1 MRGSCRGP
9 ATPLKQSV
17 NEIPWIDLHS
27 STTAGHEAK
36 SLLVKTPMP
45 APEFQHTVGKTASFS
60 GTALHTGDKVTLK
73 LHPAPIDHG
82 IKFKRKDLQDEPTI
96 DAKIENLKTVE
107 RATTIGEGSVRV
119 HTVEHILAALSAMGV
134 DNAIVEM
141 DANEPPI
148 GDGSAQPYVDL
159 IKKAGV
165 MAQEERRKFFDV
177 REPMHVE
184 AKTGALLVLLPDD
197 KFRISCTQAGPNNRF
212 AQFLSMEI
220 TPTGFECEI
229 APARTFVYYED
240 VEPLMEKNLIK
251 GGSLENAIVVRGEA
265 VLSKEPLRFPDEFV
279 RHKII
284 DIIGDLA
291 LVGRRIRGHVVA
303 VKPGHAANA
312 ELARALAREQ
322 TRRSAMSTPRAIP
335 IGDSGLDTGEVMN
348 ILPHRYPFLMVD
360 RVIGFEGENKI
371 TAIKSITINEPFF
384 QGHFPGH
391 PVMPGVMQ
399 VEAMAQVASI
409 LLFKLTKTSSRVGYF
424 MSADQVKFR
433 KPVFPGDTI
442 FIHAELTR
450 ARGNRMAKTKC
461 YCVVNDA
468 IVSEAELMFTFLDK

>member
-1 MRGSCRGP
+1 M
-9 ATPLKQSV
+9 A
-17 NEIPWIDLHS
+17 
-27 STTAGHEAK
+27 ST
-36 SLLVKTPMP
+36 
-45 APEFQHTVGKTASFS
+45 PEFQHTVGKTASLS
-60 GTALHTGDKVTLK
+60 GTALHTGEKVSLK
-73 LHPAPIDHG
+73 LHPAPVGYG

-96 DAKIENLKTVE
+96 DARIDNLKTVE

-119 HTVEHILAALSAMGV
+119 HTVEHVLAALSAMDV

-148 GDGSAQPYVDL
+148 GDGSAQLYVDL
-159 IKKAGV
+159 IKRAGV
-165 MAQEERRKFFDV
+165 TVQEEPRKFFDV

-184 AKTGALLVLLPDD
+184 SKTGALLVLLPDE

-212 AQFLSMEI
+212 TQFLSMEV
-220 TPTGFECEI
+220 TPTAFEREI

-240 VEPLMEKNLIK
+240 VQPLMEKNLIK

-265 VLSKEPLRFPDEFV
+265 VLSKEPLRFADEFV
-279 RHKII
+279 RHKIL

-303 VKPGHAANA
+303 VKPGHATNA
-312 ELARALAREQ
+312 ELVRALAREQ
-322 TRRSAMSTPRAIP
+322 TRRSAIAVPRAMP
-335 IGDSGLDTGEVMN
+335 TGDGGLDTDEVMK

-360 RVIGFEGENKI
+360 RIIGFEGENKI
-371 TAIKSITINEPFF
+371 TGVKSITINEPFF

-461 YCVVNDA
+461 HCVVNDA
-468 IVSEAELMFTFLDK
+468 VVSEGELMFTFLDK